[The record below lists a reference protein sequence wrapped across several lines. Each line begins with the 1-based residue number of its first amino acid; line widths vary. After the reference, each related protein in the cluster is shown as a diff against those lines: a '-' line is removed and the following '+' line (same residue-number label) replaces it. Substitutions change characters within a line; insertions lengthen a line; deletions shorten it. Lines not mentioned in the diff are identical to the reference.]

1 MRRCVLPRTQHVSST
16 NLFLREGTR
25 AKEQGCS
32 AQVVYLYLDRLQLML
47 TGEGAELTGEG
58 AEQART
64 FAGGVMGPRRAHE
77 LSYVG
82 WPPTRFS

>member
-1 MRRCVLPRTQHVSST
+1 MLPRCVLPRTQHVSST

-47 TGEGAELTGEG
+47 TGEGAE
-58 AEQART
+58 QARS